1 MHKIYLLLSLLFL
14 SSGLQAQSPIID
26 NYVSTALQNNLA
38 LKQEDFAIQKAIS
51 ALEEAKGLYLPQA
64 SFQATYTLASGGRRI
79 AFPVGDLLNP
89 VYATLNQL
97 TASNRFPQ
105 ISNVSEQFLPNHFH
119 ETYLQVTQP
128 IFNKDIHHNYQIKKS
143 LIEIQKSQKEVYV
156 HELKRQVKQAYLQYI
171 QLIQIRKI
179 FAKAENLLAEVL
191 RTNEKL
197 VKNDKATSE
206 IIYGASYEIKKLE
219 SEIAE
224 LEKNIQIAQL
234 YFNFLLN
241 QSAETAITVDSL
253 LNLQPDFTLSLLDV
267 ETKALANRP
276 EFRQIKNAQIT
287 NNLALDMQK
296 NYLYPRLNL
305 AGQAGFQGFRYT
317 FDKDQDYGLLRL
329 ALQWDIFKGFQNKR
343 KIAQIKI
350 EQDRL
355 ALKQEEITQQIRLQ
369 IQRAYYDWKS
379 TQKIMEANDAAL
391 SFAEKNFTLIRKK
404 YEQGT
409 ARYIELIDAQTKLTQ
424 AQINVNVA
432 KHNSFMKHTFLMD
445 LM

>member
-1 MHKIYLLLSLLFL
+1 
-14 SSGLQAQSPIID
+14 
-26 NYVSTALQNNLA
+26 
-38 LKQEDFAIQKAIS
+38 
-51 ALEEAKGLYLPQA
+51 
-64 SFQATYTLASGGRRI
+64 
-79 AFPVGDLLNP
+79 
-89 VYATLNQL
+89 
-97 TASNRFPQ
+97 
-105 ISNVSEQFLPNHFH
+105 
-119 ETYLQVTQP
+119 
-128 IFNKDIHHNYQIKKS
+128 
-143 LIEIQKSQKEVYV
+143 
-156 HELKRQVKQAYLQYI
+156 
-171 QLIQIRKI
+171 
-179 FAKAENLLAEVL
+179 
-191 RTNEKL
+191 
-197 VKNDKATSE
+197 
-206 IIYGASYEIKKLE
+206 
-219 SEIAE
+219 
-224 LEKNIQIAQL
+224 
-234 YFNFLLN
+234 
-241 QSAETAITVDSL
+241 
-253 LNLQPDFTLSLLDV
+253 
-267 ETKALANRP
+267 
-276 EFRQIKNAQIT
+276 
-287 NNLALDMQK
+287 MQK